1 MTGVYVVNVQTQGC
15 DSRYVIYIRAESLN
29 SLLLLYRGEIIYM
42 GKIMN
47 LDRINP
53 IKRDIV
59 ADILSKVDGYPY
71 LKKMVIF
78 GSSIRND
85 CRKDSDIDIALEWTE
100 DCLDEDYLYKPFVNP
115 VRDTISTKTKGNNDV
130 VNIGYEGNVLKE
142 AIINGVTVYE
152 R

>member
-1 MTGVYVVNVQTQGC
+1 
-15 DSRYVIYIRAESLN
+15 
-29 SLLLLYRGEIIYM
+29 
-42 GKIMN
+42 MN

-115 VRDTISTKTKGNNDV
+115 LTLPMPKGGGFLLPAKC
-130 VNIGYEGNVLKE
+130 IG
-142 AIINGVTVYE
+142 
-152 R
+152 